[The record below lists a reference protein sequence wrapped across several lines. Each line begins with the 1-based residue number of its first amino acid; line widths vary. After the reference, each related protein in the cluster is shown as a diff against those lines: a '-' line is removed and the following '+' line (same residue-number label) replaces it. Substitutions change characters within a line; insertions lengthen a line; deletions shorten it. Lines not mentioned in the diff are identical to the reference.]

1 MILLRLLHQ
10 RILNEDEAFFDDIFS
25 SPLSLCLIDKQSLDI
40 GLQGFLY
47 LFASLFLEF
56 TSFSREDLF
65 IIFTILT
72 FVTFLGV
79 FFYLQQL
86 NTKASGES
94 SLEHTKQVVLMAFT
108 DARALA
114 LAPMALTFGFIS
126 VFISTYVNDEV
137 VKDYIGTYAVGYL
150 GVIQTA
156 TVSILSIPWN
166 HFLGREGVLIVG
178 TFAYSLVAGAFL
190 AFSDEDMGSWDA
202 VWAIYVLYGIG
213 RISWETT
220 TKTIVADFYPFSRAE
235 AFAYLN
241 FVSGLASTCYSFMT
255 SDLTAGALAVS
266 FLIPALMIVPGY
278 YYALS
283 APSDV

>member
-150 GVIQTA
+150 GVIQTVCLPFA
-156 TVSILSIPWN
+156 LASLTMSFRSGHCQYSVHPVEPLPGQRGRPHSGHLRLLSCRWSLP
-166 HFLGREGVLIVG
+166 GVLG
-178 TFAYSLVAGAFL
+178 
-190 AFSDEDMGSWDA
+190 
-202 VWAIYVLYGIG
+202 
-213 RISWETT
+213 
-220 TKTIVADFYPFSRAE
+220 
-235 AFAYLN
+235 
-241 FVSGLASTCYSFMT
+241 
-255 SDLTAGALAVS
+255 
-266 FLIPALMIVPGY
+266 
-278 YYALS
+278 
-283 APSDV
+283 